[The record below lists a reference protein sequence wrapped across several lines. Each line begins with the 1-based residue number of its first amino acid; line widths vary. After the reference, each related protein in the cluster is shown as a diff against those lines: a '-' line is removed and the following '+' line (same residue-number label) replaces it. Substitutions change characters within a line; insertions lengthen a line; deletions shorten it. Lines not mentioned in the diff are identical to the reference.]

1 MIEQEDKKELYSCL
15 HSKKLKERKLEQIEA
30 GGEYLNNMLEKM
42 AKEQSKAIDDAI
54 IHFLRKHGYKP
65 RRTEKYAKNLMK
77 KLEKQNLTIQVE
89 EIVIEEKFTSTS
101 YYKKVVYVPSFIHI
115 EETGGNNGYTKDI

>member
-1 MIEQEDKKELYSCL
+1 
-15 HSKKLKERKLEQIEA
+15 
-30 GGEYLNNMLEKM
+30 
-42 AKEQSKAIDDAI
+42 
-54 IHFLRKHGYKP
+54 
-65 RRTEKYAKNLMK
+65 MK

>member
-1 MIEQEDKKELYSCL
+1 MIEKDAKKELYSYL

-42 AKEQSKAIDDAI
+42 AKEQSKDIDDAI

-89 EIVIEEKFTSTS
+89 KIVIEEKFTSTS
-101 YYKKVVYVPSFIHI
+101 YYKEVVYVPSFIHI